1 MPLPSLI
8 QSSDT
13 FNTWL
18 DATNNV
24 IAHIANTDAYVLVTN
39 ATSANLVATGNVYVN
54 GAVHTASL
62 VANANV
68 VLGGTSLG
76 ASTPLLSLKLGAGN
90 TNTAALYGTNLSI
103 TMTNTVW
110 SGTDVTVGP
119 NAVFQGAVTI
129 NAAATLTKNVALATA
144 VLTVTTNSTVN
155 TLSVGTYQAL
165 TYNLNATVSQVTTN
179 STVYTTNAANI
190 FFTGTNLTLGPNTV
204 TNGTLTTNNSATF
217 GGNVTFSSNV
227 TFNNAMVLGGPLA
240 FGSSFVET
248 ATNLSG
254 TGIAAPLSAN
264 ANAVIH
270 RVASTDAS
278 VGYTGKLIAGIQ
290 QANTTQNRQ
299 LILFNT
305 GTITLTFQHANA
317 AAGANGVLCPGSTSF
332 DVPAGGTCMLY
343 YDSGVGSGARWRV
356 ISAPI
361 AVDANTTISGYV
373 NTAAQSF
380 AGNKT
385 FNNNVAVL
393 GTTTINALSANGG
406 VGTAGQFLTSNGSV
420 GGSYWSTLTVVDANS
435 TTSGLINTAA
445 QTFAGN
451 KTFNNNVTFSG
462 TATVGALSANGGVG
476 TSGQFLTSNGSKTYW
491 STLTVVDANS
501 STSGLINTA
510 AQTFAGAKTFNATVN
525 ALSTLGITGAV
536 NALSTLG
543 ITGAVNAFSTVGIA
557 GALTVNGSV
566 VVANTVDLN
575 NSSSGRLVL
584 PVGADKWST

>member
-110 SGTDVTVGP
+110 SGTDVTFGP
-119 NAVFQGAVTI
+119 NAVFQGTVTI

-155 TLSVGTYQAL
+155 TLSVGATQAL

-278 VGYTGKLIAGIQ
+278 TGYTGKLIAGIQ

-305 GTITLTFQHANA
+305 GTITLLFQHANT
-317 AAGANGVLCPGSTSF
+317 AAGANGVLCPGSTGF
-332 DVPAGGTCMLY
+332 EIPPGGTCMLY
-343 YDSGVGSGARWRV
+343 YDSSVGSGARWRV

-361 AVDANTTISGYV
+361 AVDANTTVSGYV

-380 AGNKT
+380 AGAKT
-385 FNNNVAVL
+385 FNNNVSVL
-393 GTTTINALSANGG
+393 GTATINALSANGG
-406 VGTAGQFLTSNGSV
+406 VGTAGQFLTSNGSTV
-420 GGSYWSTLTVVDANS
+420 YWSTLTVVDANS
-435 TTSGLINTAA
+435 TTSGLVNTTA

-451 KTFNNNVTFSG
+451 KTFSSNVTFSD
-462 TATVGALSANGGVG
+462 TAIIGALSANGGVG

-510 AQTFAGAKTFNATVN
+510 AQTFAGAKTFNAAVN

-584 PVGADKWST
+584 PVGTDKWST

>member
-110 SGTDVTVGP
+110 SGTDVTFGP
-119 NAVFQGAVTI
+119 NAVFQGTVTI

-155 TLSVGTYQAL
+155 TLSVGATQAL

-278 VGYTGKLIAGIQ
+278 TGYTGKLIAGIQ

-343 YDSGVGSGARWRV
+343 YDSSVGSGARWRV

-361 AVDANTTISGYV
+361 AVDANTTVSGYV

-380 AGNKT
+380 AGAKT
-385 FNNNVAVL
+385 FNNNVSVL
-393 GTTTINALSANGG
+393 GTATINALSANGG
-406 VGTAGQFLTSNGSV
+406 VGTAGQFLTSNGSTV
-420 GGSYWSTLTVVDANS
+420 YWSTLTVVDANS
-435 TTSGLINTAA
+435 TTSGLVNTAA

-451 KTFNNNVTFSG
+451 KTFQNVASFSN
-462 TATVGALSANGGVG
+462 TVSITGAANTLSTLGVG
-476 TSGQFLTSNGSKTYW
+476 
-491 STLTVVDANS
+491 
-501 STSGLINTA
+501 
-510 AQTFAGAKTFNATVN
+510 GAVN

-543 ITGAVNAFSTVGIA
+543 VSGATTLSSTVSMSDAVNALSTLGVTGAVNALSTLGVT
-557 GALTVNGSV
+557 GAEI
-566 VVANTVDLN
+566 
-575 NSSSGRLVL
+575 GRAHV
-584 PVGADKWST
+584 